1 MNDSPVPVLVIS
13 ERQDDVEFINRT
25 MRDAGHPVRC
35 TWVAD
40 VDSLAEQL
48 GAHEAELIVQFP
60 DHSAAPIRQVSKIRQ
75 QAAPMVRWVGMLN
88 ADVSPAT
95 GFGSI
100 TNLRATCAKLTQ
112 LSFTDHYGDT
122 FNVILDRSVGED
134 SLTPQWDG
142 ASNKF
147 RVTLT
152 VIKL

>member
-1 MNDSPVPVLVIS
+1 MNAYVTLDGYKYSAPHGNWSPQTERPVVIKRLLS
-13 ERQDDVEFINRT
+13 GNTNVTF
-25 MRDAGHPVRC
+25 GP
-35 TWVAD
+35 
-40 VDSLAEQL
+40 
-48 GAHEAELIVQFP
+48 
-60 DHSAAPIRQVSKIRQ
+60 
-75 QAAPMVRWVGMLN
+75 APMVRWVGMLN